1 MKFSIKD
8 FRNTEIKT
16 PSQYQWLHLSEILI
30 YFEKISTLFYEING
44 KFVMENVITFTIV
57 NYIQIFEVFDRIDFQ
72 Y

>member
-1 MKFSIKD
+1 MTS
-8 FRNTEIKT
+8 
-16 PSQYQWLHLSEILI
+16 LSEILI

-57 NYIQIFEVFDRIDFQ
+57 NYIQIFEAFDRIDFQ